1 MKIFLVALGLSLL
14 VIPSCVDAAAL
25 AQRGDTDIF
34 FTQSEITDNRRQ
46 YFEFQR
52 IVNYND
58 KDVNL
63 LHLRIKGENF
73 ASAKLVHEA
82 SGTIIPLEQ
91 VEINHDFVLPADR
104 IDKWYKYD
112 NIAWQKIAQYIADQ
126 GTVKEKDKFVRV
138 KCDLT
143 LVNGNIRHES
153 FRINAEDVVNTATAS
168 HAMLKEKAQK
178 LVAAAKLEKFQY
190 TRYYLKNYYQPDV
203 QIFFPGK
210 TYKEVKE
217 RFCYNLNRHDK
228 KGKVMIFGYG
238 NGYCFNDKMMAV
250 VPLLQF
256 NISSMMWFN
265 EKPEGTWLNWNRFT
279 YTDKYGNICEDY
291 KFNQDLLDIIAQT
304 YTEMYGMRDYG
315 FEVKKYNYL
324 DNKIK
329 IKSVGNNPEL
339 KPINDALA
347 NKELVRVI
355 GINGKKDNFT
365 ALFYDIRTKYQPNGT
380 PITFTFVVNKTNQE
394 YNITITPKIIPMP
407 ESGIDYAAYNAV
419 HDELIVERK
428 NPWDYGYDGE
438 PFLEIYD
445 PYTSHNEPLK
455 YQF

>member
-1 MKIFLVALGLSLL
+1 
-14 VIPSCVDAAAL
+14 
-25 AQRGDTDIF
+25 
-34 FTQSEITDNRRQ
+34 
-46 YFEFQR
+46 
-52 IVNYND
+52 
-58 KDVNL
+58 
-63 LHLRIKGENF
+63 
-73 ASAKLVHEA
+73 
-82 SGTIIPLEQ
+82 
-91 VEINHDFVLPADR
+91 
-104 IDKWYKYD
+104 
-112 NIAWQKIAQYIADQ
+112 
-126 GTVKEKDKFVRV
+126 
-138 KCDLT
+138 
-143 LVNGNIRHES
+143 
-153 FRINAEDVVNTATAS
+153 
-168 HAMLKEKAQK
+168 MLKEKAQK

-407 ESGIDYAAYNAV
+407 ESCIDYAAYNAV